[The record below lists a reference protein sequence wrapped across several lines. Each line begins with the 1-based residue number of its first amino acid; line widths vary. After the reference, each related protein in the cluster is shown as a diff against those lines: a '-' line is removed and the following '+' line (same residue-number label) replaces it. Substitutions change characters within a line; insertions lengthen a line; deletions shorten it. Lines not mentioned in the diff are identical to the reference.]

1 MIFLYILLVALAVV
15 LATSLICFL
24 KIFYTSRR
32 EKWPEYPLPAG
43 EIYEPHYEKMTEWI
57 KLARSLPHTEVSIR
71 SFDGLKLVGS
81 YYEFEKGAPIDILF
95 HGYRGCAAQDLSG
108 GVYRCQQLGHNVL
121 IVDHRAAGKSEGHV
135 ITFGINESRD
145 ALAWVNY
152 VIQNIDPNA
161 KILLGGISM
170 GGATVMMTSA
180 MELPENVKGTVAD
193 CGYTSAKEIIK
204 KVIRDMKLPDNV
216 LYPFVRLGAIL
227 FGRFDPDSN
236 SPIASMPN
244 CRVPVIF
251 FHGDEDAFV
260 PMSMSEEAYAAC
272 SAPKHLVRTPG
283 AGHGLCFMMDPPT
296 YVAEIKQ
303 FFAPFLKEE
312 SHK

>member
-1 MIFLYILLVALAVV
+1 MIFLYILCAALLIV
-15 LATSLICFL
+15 LATSLVCFL
-24 KIFYTSRR
+24 KIFYTTRR
-32 EKWPEYPLPAG
+32 KKWAEYPVPAG
-43 EIYEPHYEKMTEWI
+43 EIYEPHHEKMIEWI
-57 KLARSLPHTEVSIR
+57 KFARSLPHTEVSIR
-71 SFDGLKLVGS
+71 SFDGLKLVGT

-95 HGYRGCAAQDLSG
+95 HGYKGCAAQDLSG

-135 ITFGINESRD
+135 ITFGINESCD
-145 ALAWVNY
+145 ALSWINY
-152 VIQNIDPNA
+152 VIENIDPNA
-161 KILLGGISM
+161 EILLGGISM

-227 FGRFDPDSN
+227 FGGFDPDSN
-236 SPIASMPN
+236 SPISSMPN

-251 FHGDEDAFV
+251 FHGDADAFV
-260 PMSMSEEAYAAC
+260 PMSMSEENYAAC
-272 SAPKHLVRTPG
+272 GAPKHLVRTPD
-283 AGHGLCFMMDPPT
+283 AGHGLCFPVDVDT
-296 YVAEIKQ
+296 YVEEIAS
-303 FFAPFLKEE
+303 FFKPFLQK
-312 SHK
+312 